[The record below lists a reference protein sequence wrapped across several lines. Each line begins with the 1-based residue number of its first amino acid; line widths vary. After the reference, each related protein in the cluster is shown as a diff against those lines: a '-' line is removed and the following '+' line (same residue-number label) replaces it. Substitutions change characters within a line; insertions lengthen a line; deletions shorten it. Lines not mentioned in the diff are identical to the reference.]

1 MNSRRHR
8 AKLRNMLYTTLI
20 SAPELAERLED
31 PRLAVIDCR
40 YDLGA
45 VAAGRADFLAA
56 HIPGARYADLGAD
69 LSGPLTAGSGRHPL
83 PEPGT
88 LAARFTALGLDA
100 ANQIVAYDAGSGA
113 FAARLWWLA
122 RWLGHRAVAVLDGGF
137 AAWRALGLATQSG
150 AEIASPPGAAPID
163 EAPVGTPFQAA
174 PDDAAWL
181 TSGAVVAALRDPRR
195 LLVDAR
201 APERFTGAVEP
212 IDPVAGHVPGAVNHP
227 FALNLGADGRFLAPD
242 ELRRRWLARLG
253 SRASA
258 DVIAMCGSGVTACHN
273 LLALEVAGLPG
284 AKLYAG
290 SWSEWI
296 QESAR
301 PVAKGMAEAPR

>member
-1 MNSRRHR
+1 MI
-8 AKLRNMLYTTLI
+8 YTTLI
-20 SAPELAERLED
+20 GAQELGDRLHD

-45 VAAGRADFLAA
+45 AAAGRADFLAA
-56 HIPGARYADLGAD
+56 HVPGARYADLGAD
-69 LSGPLTAGSGRHPL
+69 LSGPLTPGSGRHPL
-83 PEPGT
+83 PEPGV
-88 LAARFTALGLDA
+88 LAARFAALGLDA
-100 ANQIVAYDAGSGA
+100 ADQIVAYDAGSGA

-122 RWLGHRAVAVLDGGF
+122 RWLGHRRVAVLDGGF
-137 AAWRALGLATQSG
+137 AAWRALGLPTQSG
-150 AEIASPPGAAPID
+150 DGSAAAPGAAAPGAAPLD
-163 EAPVGTPFQAA
+163 GGPVVTRFQAA
-174 PDDAAWL
+174 PDDSAWL
-181 TSGAVVAALRDPRR
+181 TSGAVIAALRDPKR

-227 FALNLGADGRFLAPD
+227 FALNLGADGRFLAPG
-242 ELRRRWLARLG
+242 ELRRRWLTCLG
-253 SRASA
+253 GRAPA
-258 DVIAMCGSGVTACHN
+258 DAIAMCGSGVTACHN

-301 PVAKGMAEAPR
+301 PVAKGTGEEPR